1 MQRHR
6 NVFFMAIGLV
16 LSLTLL
22 PTKPALAGNTDNCSS
37 PQLPWS
43 TALDTEVTANLP
55 EGEVIPG
62 SDASLVINI
71 TCTAAWDDN
80 QAFCTGGGGWNIHP
94 SSLTGMETSVP
105 GVYTFSGM
113 PSGIGYQFL
122 DAGGSPIPLGATG
135 RHDTG
140 VQIKTG
146 EQTVLLR
153 FRMVRIFGDLSS
165 GSFNIPM
172 VMGCVGTEFANIN
185 ESNSTVSL
193 MVNATVITQ
202 TCSMTT
208 PDTQVQLPKVARSAF
223 NGVGSSAGST
233 PFTLD
238 FQCDADADARFH
250 ISDITDLG
258 NSSDALKLLESSSA
272 SGLGVRL
279 LHQGNPVRLA
289 PSQIFDQGGSEFPL
303 RNLETSQ
310 SLISLPFS
318 AEYVQTVVPVVA
330 GSVQA
335 QAIVTI
341 DYN

>member
-1 MQRHR
+1 MR

-22 PTKPALAGNTDNCSS
+22 PVKPALAATTNNCSS
-37 PQLPWS
+37 AQLPWS
-43 TALDTEVTANLP
+43 GPLNTEVTASLP
-55 EGEVIPG
+55 VGEVIPG
-62 SDASLVINI
+62 SDASTQVNIN
-71 TCTAAWDDN
+71 CNSDWDND
-80 QAFCTGGGGWNIHP
+80 QAFCNGGSGWALSQVAGGLP
-94 SSLTGMETSVP
+94 MATSIP
-105 GVYTFSGM
+105 GVYTYAGM

-122 DAGGSPIPLGATG
+122 DGGGQPLPLDANS

-140 VQIKTG
+140 VAIRTG
-146 EQTVLLR
+146 DQSVPIH
-153 FRMVRIFGDLSS
+153 FRMVKVSNDLSS
-165 GSFNIPM
+165 GSFNFS
-172 VMGCVGTEFANIN
+172 VYLSCNGNEWANLGPSTSTLDIAV
-185 ESNSTVSL
+185 NSV
-193 MVNATVITQ
+193 VITQ
-202 TCSMTT
+202 TCSMST

-238 FQCDADADARFH
+238 FQCDADADARFN

-258 NSSDALKLLESSSA
+258 NSSDAIKLLESSSA

-289 PSQIFDQGGSEFPL
+289 PSQVFDQGGSEFPL

-310 SLISLPFS
+310 RLISLPFS